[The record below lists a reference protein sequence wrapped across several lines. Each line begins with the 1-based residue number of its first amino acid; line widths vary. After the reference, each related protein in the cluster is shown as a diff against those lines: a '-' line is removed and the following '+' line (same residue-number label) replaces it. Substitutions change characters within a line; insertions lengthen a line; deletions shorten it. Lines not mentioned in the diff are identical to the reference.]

1 MKTLLYIS
9 ILLLPAVCRADTFI
23 LKDGVRLEGE
33 VTGEMDGALLVKT
46 RYGSL
51 TVSKADIQEQRA
63 SEPAPAAPAQA
74 STAAPA
80 ALPAERAAELP
91 ALPAEPPA
99 PRLTFATVA
108 ASTTSRQLVYY
119 EAGVAIATETFDA
132 AGALAALEGAVKDGT
147 YTEYYP
153 DGALKTVKSMLGG
166 KASGTLKAFYPGAGV
181 QVEAYYMGGA
191 KEGPFRY
198 FTEDGKLLLEAD
210 YRGDRLNGWKKEYG
224 PDGAVKTQAYYQ
236 DDQPAEP
243 PKPPAAPA
251 AAPAERDTM
260 IAVKTVKLARGETF
274 SFQLNGKYIGK
285 ARLDREFNLIDLE
298 GRIPDGVVKVYA
310 RDGKLEKEL
319 AFEKNELTAL
329 RVYEPGGPLQAEY
342 AYVKEKAVK
351 K

>member
-9 ILLLPAVCRADTFI
+9 IVLLPAVCRADTFI
-23 LKDGVRLEGE
+23 LKDGARLEGE
-33 VTGEMDGALLVKT
+33 VTGEMDGAVLVKT

-51 TVSKADIQEQRA
+51 TVNKADIMERK
-63 SEPAPAAPAQA
+63 AADPAQA
-74 STAAPA
+74 APVPVSTAAAAAAPPA
-80 ALPAERAAELP
+80 PAAELP
-91 ALPAEPPA
+91 ALPAEQPA
-99 PRLTFATVA
+99 PRLTFAAVS
-108 ASTTSRQLVYY
+108 ASTSSRQLVYY

-132 AGALAALEGAVKDGT
+132 AGAPAALEGAVKDGT

-181 QVEAYYMGGA
+181 QVEAYYMGGV

-198 FTEDGKLLLEAD
+198 FTEDGKLLLEAE

-224 PDGAVKTQAYYQ
+224 PDGALKAETYYQ

-243 PKPPAAPA
+243 PRQQAAA
-251 AAPAERDTM
+251 AAPPAGRDTM
-260 IAVKTVKLARGETF
+260 VTVKTARVARGESY

-285 ARLDREFNLIDLE
+285 ARLDREYNLIDLD
-298 GRIPDGVVKVYA
+298 GKIPDGTVKVYS
-310 RDGKLEKEL
+310 REGKLEKEM
-319 AFEKNELTAL
+319 AFEKNELRAL
-329 RVYEPGGPLQAEY
+329 KVYEPGGPLREEY
-342 AYVKEKAVK
+342 SYVKEKAVK

>member
-1 MKTLLYIS
+1 MRTLLYLS
-9 ILLLPAVCRADTFI
+9 IFLLPAVCRADTFI
-23 LKDGVRLEGE
+23 LKDGVRLEGD
-33 VTGEMDGALLVKT
+33 VTGEMDGALLIKT

-63 SEPAPAAPAQA
+63 SEPAPAAPPPA
-74 STAAPA
+74 STAAVIPG
-80 ALPAERAAELP
+80 EQAAELP
-91 ALPAEPPA
+91 PLQAEAPA

-108 ASTTSRQLVYY
+108 ASTSSRQLVYY

-181 QVEAYYMGGA
+181 QVEAYYMGGV

-198 FTEDGKLLLEAD
+198 FTEDGKLLLEAE
-210 YRGDRLNGWKKEYG
+210 YRGDRLNGWKKEYA

-236 DDQPAEP
+236 DDQPADP

-260 IAVKTVKLARGETF
+260 VTVKTVKLARGETF

-285 ARLDREFNLIDLE
+285 ARLDKEFNLIGLE
-298 GRIPDGVVKVYA
+298 GRLPDGVVKVYA
-310 RDGKLEKEL
+310 KDGKLEKEL
-319 AFEKNELTAL
+319 AFEKGELRAL
-329 RVYEPGGPLQAEY
+329 RVYEPGGPLLAEY
-342 AYVKEKAVK
+342 SYVKEKAVK

>member
-9 ILLLPAVCRADTFI
+9 ILILPAVCRADTFI

-51 TVSKADIQEQRA
+51 TISNGDIQERTA
-63 SEPAPAAPAQA
+63 SVPAPAAPAEP
-74 STAAPA
+74 STAAATAPRA
-80 ALPAERAAELP
+80 PAEQLP
-91 ALPAEPPA
+91 ALPAGDPA
-99 PRLTFATVA
+99 PGLTFATIA
-108 ASTTSRQLVYY
+108 ASTSSRQLVYY
-119 EAGVAIATETFDA
+119 EAGVAIATETF
-132 AGALAALEGAVKDGT
+132 GADGAPAALEGAVKDGT

-166 KASGTLKAFYPGAGV
+166 KASGTLKAFYPGAVV
-181 QVEAYYMGGA
+181 QVEAYYMGGV

-198 FTEDGKLLLEAD
+198 FTPDGKLLLEAE

-224 PDGAVKTQAYYQ
+224 PDGALKTQTYYQ

-243 PKPPAAPA
+243 PKPPAEPA
-251 AAPAERDTM
+251 AAPAERDSMVT
-260 IAVKTVKLARGETF
+260 VKTVKVARGESF
-274 SFQLNGKYIGK
+274 SFHLNGKYIGK
-285 ARLDREFNLIDLE
+285 AKLDKEFNLIGLE
-298 GRIPDGVVKVYA
+298 GRVPDGVVKVYA
-310 RDGKLEKEL
+310 KDGKLVKEL
-319 AFEKNELTAL
+319 VFEKNELRGL

-342 AYVKEKAVK
+342 SYAKEKAVK